1 MITKGVASTIHVFVA
16 NGANILTNGQ
26 TDTLSI
32 FDFDSGLLKSKGTVD
47 IGNVECVGTNN
58 AWGTLIACSR
68 GNKIQLIKGD
78 FEGPCPS
85 ENSVSRYENC
95 YLILHLLYM

>member
-1 MITKGVASTIHVFVA
+1 MFVA
-16 NGANILTNGQ
+16 NGANILTNGAK

-58 AWGTLIACSR
+58 AWGTLIGCSR
-68 GNKIQLIKGD
+68 GNKIQLMKGD
-78 FEGPCPS
+78 FETPCPH
-85 ENSVSRYENC
+85 EP
-95 YLILHLLYM
+95 